1 MKTELDSAIAIS
13 QGKLASPFFVE
24 TTGYWLVDMR
34 ITGTGFSYR
43 PESETFVYRDHGFY
57 TSDTV
62 KAMCS
67 GLPVI
72 INHGDFE
79 DSVIIGT
86 VFYPFVRGDELRC
99 IAKIVNK
106 AAMQQMTQ
114 NYVST
119 SPSFQA
125 PTIKFEDVD
134 IDLPPLS
141 VKHLAILFN
150 GEIGVWDKFRAD
162 LLKSAVNIKSEVN
175 MLEEENESAGHE
187 EQESS
192 VLNEILARLKKQ
204 DDDMGQL
211 FGAVQQLQSSQA
223 PAASE
228 APAADLGA
236 VPAPAPA
243 PTADADL
250 VSGVA
255 GKVQNLNDQFD
266 KMREEQT
273 NALNM
278 PSADAEQIATMKND
292 SSTISRALLGIE
304 KRTAVLPQD
313 TIQSFKRRHV
323 GNLQGILKEYGA
335 THGFIS
341 EDVQNLSDSMLG
353 VVATTLTDLAKGL
366 SRTPTA
372 HAPMVKSTVQ
382 NGHKTTTDRSFL
394 GGFKSFAQTNRL
406 VGG

>member
-1 MKTELDSAIAIS
+1 VKTEYDAAIAIS

-43 PESETFVYRDHGFY
+43 PESDVFVYRDSDFY
-57 TSDTV
+57 TSENV
-62 KAMCS
+62 MAMCH

-72 INHGDFE
+72 INHGSFD

-86 VFYPFVRGDELRC
+86 VFYPFVQGDELRC
-99 IAKIVNK
+99 VAKIFNK
-106 AAMQQMTQ
+106 SAMQHMTE

-119 SPSFQA
+119 SPSFQSA
-125 PTIKFEDVD
+125 TVKFNEVD

-141 VKHLAILFN
+141 AKHLAILFN

-162 LLKSAVNIKSEVN
+162 LLKSAVNITSEGSMEN
-175 MLEEENESAGHE
+175 EEIEESAGHE
-187 EQESS
+187 QQEMS
-192 VLNEILARLKKQ
+192 VQNEILERQKKT
-204 DDDMGQL
+204 DNDMAQL
-211 FGAVQQLQSSQA
+211 FAAVQQLQASLA
-223 PAASE
+223 P
-228 APAADLGA
+228 APAADLGGT
-236 VPAPAPA
+236 APAPA
-243 PTADADL
+243 PVQTDDVNL

-255 GKVQNLNDQFD
+255 ERVQNLNDQFG

-292 SSTISRALLGIE
+292 SSTISRALLGVE

-313 TIQSFKRRHV
+313 TIQSFKRRYV
-323 GNLQGILKEYGA
+323 GDLQGVLKEYGA
-335 THGFIS
+335 SHGFIG

-366 SRTPTA
+366 SRTPTKN
-372 HAPMVKSTVQ
+372 APMVKSTIQ
-382 NGHKTTTDRSFL
+382 NGHKNTTDRSFL
-394 GGFKSFAQTNRL
+394 GGFKSFAVNNRMA
-406 VGG
+406 GG

>member
-1 MKTELDSAIAIS
+1 MIKTELDSAIELS
-13 QGKLASPFFVE
+13 QGKLASPFFVK

-34 ITGTGFSYR
+34 ITGTGFSHR
-43 PESETFVYRDHGFY
+43 PESEAFVYRDHGFY

-72 INHGDFE
+72 INHGSFD

-86 VFYPFVRGDELRC
+86 VFYPFVQGDELRC
-99 IAKIVNK
+99 VAKIFNK
-106 AAMQQMTQ
+106 SAMQHMTES
-114 NYVST
+114 YVST
-119 SPSFQA
+119 SPSFQSA
-125 PTIKFEDVD
+125 TVKFNEID

-141 VKHLAILFN
+141 AKHLAILFN

-175 MLEEENESAGHE
+175 MLEEENESAEHE

-211 FGAVQQLQSSQA
+211 FGAVQQLQASQA
-223 PAASE
+223 PAAASE

-236 VPAPAPA
+236 APAPA

-292 SSTISRALLGIE
+292 SSTISRALLGVE

-323 GNLQGILKEYGA
+323 GNLQGILKECGA

-366 SRTPTA
+366 SRTPTT

-382 NGHKTTTDRSFL
+382 NGQKTTTDRSFL
-394 GGFKSFAQTNRL
+394 GGFKSFAKTNRL
-406 VGG
+406 AGG